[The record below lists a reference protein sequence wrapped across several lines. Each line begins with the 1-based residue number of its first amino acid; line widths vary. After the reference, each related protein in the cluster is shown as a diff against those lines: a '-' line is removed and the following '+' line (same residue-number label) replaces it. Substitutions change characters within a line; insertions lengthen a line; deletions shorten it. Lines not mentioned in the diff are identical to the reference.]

1 LVTVFFYRR
10 RRSGPDRFL
19 AVKLATF
26 ILGAVLGLVG
36 MRIDKPFLV
45 GVAIGVVL
53 VGVLLR
59 LVSQRSDAA
68 VKDREQRVP

>member
-1 LVTVFFYRR
+1 MFFYRR
-10 RRSGPDRFL
+10 RRSGPDGFL

-45 GVAIGVVL
+45 TVAIGVVL
-53 VGVLLR
+53 VGFLLR
-59 LVSQRSDAA
+59 FSPKARSDA
-68 VKDREQRVP
+68 DHNDPPP